1 MSLSTMPIYNVNYN
15 ANYNDNDN
23 DNGSGPVIVN
33 VHCQCHGILIFAQHC
48 RECRPVEKHMLLG
61 PRKEVR
67 WAELDENGLHPVVRM
82 HGNLTVM
89 ATIARKYETLCELI
103 YKKYFYENKWR

>member
-1 MSLSTMPIYNVNYN
+1 MVVFQRKAIKYIRDTECILFVIMWSTNPV
-15 ANYNDNDN
+15 
-23 DNGSGPVIVN
+23 GSSAL
-33 VHCQCHGILIFAQHC
+33 GILIFAQHC

-61 PRKEVR
+61 PRQEVR

-82 HGNLTVM
+82 HANLTVM

-103 YKKYFYENKWR
+103 YKKIFL